1 MRTYY
6 EAPMKCDICDAFV
19 KKEEL
24 GVVLQGE
31 DYNFSVCGKCLM
43 EMGAGQHLE
52 GMETDDE
59 AV

>member
-1 MRTYY
+1 M
-6 EAPMKCDICDAFV
+6 APMKCDICDAFV